1 MKLLISSRRPKT
13 PLRHLYHFPSSG
25 PLPLTYLQWMPSSG
39 QKYGHYV
46 TFLFPIGLHVLNHDI
61 TTFAY
66 GFVLEDRLRLPHY
79 VSISAVEGH
88 RRNSWMST
96 EQTVYI
102 FCEFVRNYD
111 LYYCK
116 FATDKIFLVSNWR
129 CTVSLVYHE
138 FTNILTAVVIDT
150 VVHSN
155 LKQFL
160 LPGS

>member
-1 MKLLISSRRPKT
+1 MTLQHLHTDLSLRIGCVFHIMSLFQLLKVIDETLECLLNKLS
-13 PLRHLYHFPSSG
+13 
-25 PLPLTYLQWMPSSG
+25 
-39 QKYGHYV
+39 
-46 TFLFPIGLHVLNHDI
+46 TF
-61 TTFAY
+61 
-66 GFVLEDRLRLPHY
+66 
-79 VSISAVEGH
+79 
-88 RRNSWMST
+88 
-96 EQTVYI
+96 